1 MKKKILFII
10 NEMINGGGQRSLINL
25 LELIDYQQYDVE
37 LLLFKESVEFLEIIP
52 PEVKLVSQEEKLQ
65 CLYITDIGIIKN
77 IKLLPTN
84 IVHIVGTIIS
94 KCISK
99 SGYNKG
105 QVRWKNFYKKVV
117 PTMQKEYDIAVSY
130 LEGESLYYLVDKVN
144 AKRKISFIHTD
155 YSKIKPDVK
164 FDMEYFGKVDCVVGI
179 SNKCVEILKETFPEM
194 SDKIKLLPNLIS
206 TKSIE
211 RQAKQFYP
219 NEYSEAADV
228 IILSIGRLTELKGF
242 DMAIE
247 SAYLLKNKG
256 IKFSWFILGQGELKK
271 DLEELIK
278 KYDVQ
283 DCVKLLGTRNNPYP
297 YIKYATI
304 VVQTSRYEGKSMVLD
319 EAKILSKPIVVTN
332 YDTVKDQIN
341 DEEGII
347 VDMKPQAI
355 SKGIIELI
363 GKIENYELYLR
374 EHDYGNEKELRMYYK
389 VFGGLDEDN

>member
-1 MKKKILFII
+1 
-10 NEMINGGGQRSLINL
+10 
-25 LELIDYQQYDVE
+25 
-37 LLLFKESVEFLEIIP
+37 
-52 PEVKLVSQEEKLQ
+52 
-65 CLYITDIGIIKN
+65 
-77 IKLLPTN
+77 
-84 IVHIVGTIIS
+84 
-94 KCISK
+94 
-99 SGYNKG
+99 
-105 QVRWKNFYKKVV
+105 
-117 PTMQKEYDIAVSY
+117 
-130 LEGESLYYLVDKVN
+130 
-144 AKRKISFIHTD
+144 
-155 YSKIKPDVK
+155 
-164 FDMEYFGKVDCVVGI
+164 MEYFGKVDCVVGI

-283 DCVKLLGTRNNPYP
+283 DCVKLLGSRNNPYP

-363 GKIENYELYLR
+363 GKIENYELKINDLPSPS
-374 EHDYGNEKELRMYYK
+374 LL
-389 VFGGLDEDN
+389 FGEEEM